1 MGSEPPAG
9 PGKRRPRWYPLVRQV
24 HLWIGAW
31 GALAAIVYG
40 FSGLVMNHRFG
51 EAAWPQG
58 DSAELG
64 REQIVVPAPAQASPE
79 QLSLWLRAEHA
90 LDAQVIRKG
99 GPGGPGGARP
109 AGGPPK
115 WNLSGGTAREAWTL
129 EYAPGTPS
137 AELKRSAHSPL
148 AAVNRLHKGVGGGW
162 AWIAL
167 ADSFA
172 IGMLLLG
179 LSGLWMWLR
188 GRRPRDMLLSVFA
201 VSTLLTLVV
210 LGPALA

>member
-1 MGSEPPAG
+1 MVSDRTA
-9 PGKRRPRWYPLVRQV
+9 PGGARRPRWYPLVRQV

-31 GALAAIVYG
+31 GALAAIAYG

-58 DSAELG
+58 DSAERG
-64 REQIVVPAPAQASPE
+64 REQLVVPASASRTPE
-79 QLSLWLRAEHA
+79 QLSLWLRQAHG

-99 GPGGPGGARP
+99 GPGPGGGARA
-109 AGGPPK
+109 AGAPPK
-115 WNLSGGTAREAWTL
+115 WNLSGGSATEAWSV
-129 EYAPGTPS
+129 EYAPGTTS
-137 AELKRSAHSPL
+137 AELKRNAHSPL

-179 LSGLWMWLR
+179 ISGLWMWLR
-188 GRRPRDMLLSVFA
+188 GRRLRDMLLSVFA
-201 VSTLLTLVV
+201 ASGVV
-210 LGPALA
+210 ALIVLWPAFA